1 MTNILE
7 KIRAMSAEELAVF
20 LVDSTKYGETA
31 FSSTLDFKCQEDTHN
46 YDEAVK
52 NTIQWLESE
61 VEE

>member
-1 MTNILE
+1 MTNIE

-31 FSSTLDFKCQEDTHN
+31 FSSTYLDFKYQEDTHN
-46 YDEAVK
+46 YDEAVN
-52 NTIQWLESE
+52 NTMQWLDSE